1 MKQWLLRLLKLKALR
16 WLRGRI
22 TKIEGEE
29 RVEDAHDTLDDFSK
43 LRRK

>member
-22 TKIEGEE
+22 TTIEND
-29 RVEDAHDTLDDFSK
+29 VDVKDANDTLDDFSK
-43 LRRK
+43 FRRK

>member
-22 TKIEGEE
+22 TQVEGEE
-29 RVEDAHDTLDDFSK
+29 RVKDANDALDDFSK
-43 LRRK
+43 FGRK